1 VALIKLFVDIV
12 LFRKGPQD
20 VPASPLL
27 LGLCLLAYLLTG
39 EAMLMMEETLLRA
52 TLQVLLDAVILAG
65 FVSVTLRFAGNA
77 ERVLQT
83 LSALLAV
90 DVLISIIAFPV
101 MISLSS
107 GVERG
112 GGYLLVMLML
122 WHLAVMAHI
131 FRHALSRS
139 WWAGYAV
146 AMLYTLMS
154 FQVLQLLFGNA
165 SST

>member
-20 VPASPLL
+20 VPASQLL
-27 LGLCLLAYLLTG
+27 LGLCLLAYLLIG
-39 EAMLMMEETLLRA
+39 EVMLLLEETLLRA
-52 TLQVLLDAVILAG
+52 TLQVLLDAAILTGFVTITLKIAG
-65 FVSVTLRFAGNA
+65 FGARI
-77 ERVLQT
+77 LQT
-83 LSALLAV
+83 LTALLAV
-90 DVLISIIAFPV
+90 DALISILAFPV
-101 MISLSS
+101 MISVSS
-107 GVERG
+107 GAERG
-112 GGYLLVMLML
+112 GGYLLVGLMV

-139 WWAGYAV
+139 LWVGYAV

-154 FQVLQLLFGNA
+154 FQVLQLLFGSA